1 MAETARRPATYEDL
15 VRLPEHLVGEIID
28 GDLYA
33 SPRPTPRHSVA
44 TSAVLG
50 GLHGP
55 MSGRGGGPGGPG
67 GWWILDEPE
76 LHLRPDVVV
85 PDIGGWRR
93 ERMPKIPDEA
103 FFSLAPD
110 WVCEVVSPST
120 EQIDRVR
127 KKRVYAREGV
137 THMWIVN
144 PIAQTLEVLRL
155 TGVFWQEV
163 GVYSGNDTVSAEPFE
178 AVTLDMARWWETE

>member
-1 MAETARRPATYEDL
+1 MAEPARRAATYEDL
-15 VRLPEHLVGEIID
+15 IRLPEHLVGEIID

-33 SPRPTPRHSVA
+33 SPRPTPRHTVSSSGILIGV
-44 TSAVLG
+44 G
-50 GLHGP
+50 GAFG
-55 MSGRGGGPGGPG
+55 GRAGGPPGPG

-76 LHLRPDVVV
+76 LHLGADVVV

-110 WVCEVVSPST
+110 WVCEVISPST

-127 KKRVYAREGV
+127 KKRVYARERV
-137 THMWIVN
+137 SHMWIVN

-155 TGVFWQEV
+155 TGAFWQEI
-163 GVYSGNDTVSAEPFE
+163 GVFSGNDAINAEPFE
-178 AVTLDMARWWETE
+178 AVTLEMARWWETE